1 MSLCSNAWETRWQC
15 APNVLQMFS
24 KCGPQCVPS
33 NLPWKWFGGADQRP
47 QFAELDNLSSRSWWG
62 LGNKWKQSFEL
73 WKEKTWY
80 ISSGNFLMET
90 FDLGTCAETRL
101 RLHLTSGTLSSIFH
115 RRLPPLWNCYN
126 SHLCFLVHGDTS
138 TKTTITTTRYK
149 QCFPILI
156 LQANTMNL
164 VQFEPPPLNIVTCL
178 IAYSLNIWK
187 DYFHEPILNYQS
199 STGKKLSA

>member
-47 QFAELDNLSSRSWWG
+47 QFAELDNLTSRSWWG
-62 LGNKWKQSFEL
+62 VGNKLKQPFEL

-101 RLHLTSGTLSSIFH
+101 RLHHSPPQGRFPPFFTGGCHHCEIATIPTSAFWCTAIHKQQQQQQDINNASLFPFYKPTLWIWYSSNLH
-115 RRLPPLWNCYN
+115 HW
-126 SHLCFLVHGDTS
+126 
-138 TKTTITTTRYK
+138 
-149 QCFPILI
+149 IL
-156 LQANTMNL
+156 
-164 VQFEPPPLNIVTCL
+164 
-178 IAYSLNIWK
+178 
-187 DYFHEPILNYQS
+187 
-199 STGKKLSA
+199 